1 MIQMG
6 GFFIQGLCAM
16 LFNIKKIL
24 VCTDLSESSEN
35 VLIQSEVL
43 RKRLSCEMDVL
54 YVSEIGLQLDWAFE
68 GTTRVSY
75 HDVFI
80 KKIRT
85 ELEVKL
91 NDQILKTSVAA
102 RPLIH
107 EGSPSVVINDLI
119 INGDTKYDLL
129 ILGHSGHKGLFHHY
143 LGSVARKIVSNT
155 PLPVLIIKRNLQFSL
170 ISCFLDGSRPI
181 DWMVATGFDYF
192 RILKFQKIEF
202 VSLWMDYPEPF
213 HKEIIASDFSQT
225 LDEEI
230 KYITRPNEVYQIRVD
245 PVRELPIA
253 KQLAR
258 IIDEDKIDLAV
269 VKRNR
274 GKKIN
279 KKFLGSETQRLLEM
293 DTCNILVMPI

>member
-1 MIQMG
+1 MV
-6 GFFIQGLCAM
+6 
-16 LFNIKKIL
+16 IK
-24 VCTDLSESSEN
+24 
-35 VLIQSEVL
+35 LIQ
-43 RKRLSCEMDVL
+43 
-54 YVSEIGLQLDWAFE
+54 
-68 GTTRVSY
+68 
-75 HDVFI
+75 
-80 KKIRT
+80 
-85 ELEVKL
+85 
-91 NDQILKTSVAA
+91 
-102 RPLIH
+102 
-107 EGSPSVVINDLI
+107 
-119 INGDTKYDLL
+119 
-129 ILGHSGHKGLFHHY
+129 
-143 LGSVARKIVSNT
+143 
-155 PLPVLIIKRNLQFSL
+155 VLIIKRNLQFNH

-225 LDEEI
+225 LEEEV
-230 KYITRPNEVYQIRVD
+230 KYILRPNEVFQIRVE
-245 PVRELPIA
+245 PIRELPIA

-258 IIDEDKIDLAV
+258 IINEDKIDLAV